1 VLLEVIACVLFFP
14 VLTEYFKTGLVPR
27 FPTLIVSGMIAV
39 VGILMWICGIILQV
53 ISKKHR
59 QLFELYLYLLQ
70 QKEQ

>member
-1 VLLEVIACVLFFP
+1 
-14 VLTEYFKTGLVPR
+14 
-27 FPTLIVSGMIAV
+27 MIAV